1 MAREPQRREQAA
13 PLGAAIVPVERALIA
28 RAKALEAHVDT
39 LMENVEDD
47 DTDNMLL
54 PLALAT
60 VAQEFRALAAELSH
74 W

>member
-28 RAKALEAHVDT
+28 RAKALEELAEDRRSAQASGFTT
-39 LMENVEDD
+39 LEDPVVLD
-47 DTDNMLL
+47 RI
-54 PLALAT
+54 AA
-60 VAQEFRALAAELSH
+60 EFRLLADELGH